1 MKGQELKERPC
12 YGLMKQNDVVQF
24 YHLQFPRWLLEDA
37 RFVPVS
43 TEAKFVYM
51 LLFNRFQL
59 PKLNGWINDQG
70 EVFVIYTRREL
81 SERLNISEKRVSAAM
96 NELREYQLI
105 WEKRCGRGYANQ
117 IYLASV
123 EVSPEDAM
131 QSAGGPLDP
140 LPQETRTAETAGLGE
155 GEEIK
160 DTADKS
166 VEKSVDKNKSTVDK
180 KYCAVDK
187 GEKTM
192 DNSDPAKGVFSENE
206 GKISAESPIHPFLNR
221 QNGSSRT
228 AEMEVLEPPKL
239 PPNKI
244 KKKEKNMN
252 QCQCQSVS
260 HRQTDE
266 DARDL
271 RRLLVQS
278 GAHFLPEEDAGVM
291 CHAIER
297 LYYTQN
303 LKLGDAVYPNE
314 YIRQNLEKLNYYIL
328 QDAIGKITANL
339 DRKVKNS
346 SAYVVAVL
354 FNAIMEAGS
363 DLMVDPYLNFLRQNA
378 AGGE

>member
-43 TEAKFVYM
+43 MEAKFVYM

-59 PKLNGWINDQG
+59 SKLNGWINDRG

-131 QSAGGPLDP
+131 QSAGGPFDP
-140 LPQETRTAETAGLGE
+140 LPQEVRTDETAGLEKGE
-155 GEEIK
+155 DAESIEDSPVDNFVGNGVSVVDNCEE
-160 DTADKS
+160 
-166 VEKSVDKNKSTVDK
+166 
-180 KYCAVDK
+180 AVD
-187 GEKTM
+187 
-192 DNSDPAKGVFSENE
+192 NPDPTKGVFSENQDE
-206 GKISAESPIHPFLNR
+206 ISAEPPKHPFLNR

-228 AEMEVLEPPKL
+228 AETEVQEPPKL

-252 QCQCQSVS
+252 QCQSVS

-266 DARDL
+266 DAHRDAREL

-278 GAHFLPEEDAGVM
+278 GTQFLPEEDAKVM
-291 CHAIER
+291 RHAIER

-314 YIRQNLEKLNYYIL
+314 YIRQSLERLNYYIL

-346 SAYVVAVL
+346 GAYVVAVL

>member
-59 PKLNGWINDQG
+59 SKLNGWINDQG

-96 NELREYQLI
+96 NKLREYQLI

-131 QSAGGPLDP
+131 QSAGGPFDP
-140 LPQETRTAETAGLGE
+140 LPQETRTDETAGLAE
-155 GEEIK
+155 GEETK
-160 DTADKS
+160 DVTDKF
-166 VEKSVDKNKSTVDK
+166 VDEFVDKDESLVDKKCSTVDNP
-180 KYCAVDK
+180 DPTK
-187 GEKTM
+187 G
-192 DNSDPAKGVFSENE
+192 DFSENE
-206 GKISAESPIHPFLNR
+206 GEISTEPPIHPFLNR

-228 AEMEVLEPPKL
+228 AETEVLEPPKL

-266 DARDL
+266 DACEL
-271 RRLLVQS
+271 RRLLAQS
-278 GAHFLPEEDAGVM
+278 GTHFLPEEDAGVM
-291 CHAIER
+291 RHAIER

-339 DRKVKNS
+339 DKKVKNS

>member
-24 YHLQFPRWLLEDA
+24 YHLQFPRWLLEDS
-37 RFVPVS
+37 RFTSVS
-43 TEAKFVYM
+43 MEAKFVYM
-51 LLFNRFQL
+51 LLFNRFLLSKQ
-59 PKLNGWINDQG
+59 NGWINEQG

-81 SERLNISEKRVSAAM
+81 SESLQISEKRVSAAM
-96 NELREYQLI
+96 NELREYQLV

-117 IYLASV
+117 IYLTSV

-131 QSAGGPLDP
+131 QSAGGPFDP
-140 LPQETRTAETAGLGE
+140 LQKEVRTDETAGLAE
-155 GEEIK
+155 GENAEIIE
-160 DTADKS
+160 DC
-166 VEKSVDKNKSTVDK
+166 SVDEVVDK
-180 KYCAVDK
+180 DESLVDKECSAVDHP
-187 GEKTM
+187 
-192 DNSDPAKGVFSENE
+192 DPAKGVFSENE
-206 GKISAESPIHPFLNR
+206 GEFPSEPPIHPFLNR
-221 QNGSSRT
+221 QNSSSRT

-291 CHAIER
+291 CHVIER

-354 FNAIMEAGS
+354 FNAIMESGS

-378 AGGE
+378 TGGD